1 MSHARGAL
9 EGPFRRRSDK
19 MGSSSMRA
27 RLRAATTAAHER
39 MHAHSGFA
47 AAATGAIA
55 VTDYRLLLARVYGFH
70 RPFEAVVRE
79 AAASLGFVDFDI
91 EGRARSP
98 ALLADLETLGLDAR
112 TIARLPLWVPSRSF
126 ASKGALLGAL
136 YVLEGST
143 LGGAK
148 IARALQGVIG
158 GEAGDGRCFFL
169 GRGDQQSSM
178 WREFLAR
185 LEALSESPEESAEA
199 IEAAVVTFDD
209 FETWMEG
216 WRVEREFAPA
226 S

>member
-1 MSHARGAL
+1 
-9 EGPFRRRSDK
+9 
-19 MGSSSMRA
+19 MRA

-39 MHAHSGFA
+39 MHAHAGFA
-47 AAATGAIA
+47 AAVTGSIG

-70 RPFEAVVRE
+70 RPFEVAARE
-79 AAASLGFVDFDI
+79 AAASLGLVDLDI
-91 EGRARSP
+91 EGRARSS
-98 ALLADLETLGLDAR
+98 ALLADLETLGLDSS

-126 ASKGALLGAL
+126 ASRGALLGAL

-143 LGGAK
+143 LGGAQ

-158 GEAGDGRCFFL
+158 GGAGDGRRFFL
-169 GRGDQQSSM
+169 GRGDQQNSM
-178 WREFLAR
+178 WRDFLAQ
-185 LEALSESPEESAEA
+185 LESLSEAPRESAEA

-216 WRVEREFAPA
+216 WRVERESAPA